1 MTVSNQPARKVT
13 MVEFTIPEMSCG
25 HCVGAITQAL
35 KAVDPA
41 AQIDVTL
48 ADKKV
53 RVQSTLERQ
62 ALAQALSEAG
72 YEPAAVSVSTSPA
85 RGCGCGCR

>member
-1 MTVSNQPARKVT
+1 MI
-13 MVEFTIPEMSCG
+13 EFTVPEMSCG

-41 AQIDVTL
+41 AQVDITL

-53 RVQSTLERQ
+53 RVQSALEPQ
-62 ALAQALSEAG
+62 ALVRALAEAG
-72 YEPAAVSVSTSPA
+72 YAPVEATPAKSPA
-85 RGCGCGCR
+85 RGCGCGCH

>member
-1 MTVSNQPARKVT
+1 MI
-13 MVEFTIPEMSCG
+13 EFTVPEMSCG
-25 HCVGAITQAL
+25 HCVGAVTQAL

-41 AQIDVTL
+41 AQVDVTL

-62 ALAQALSEAG
+62 VLAQALSEAG
-72 YEPAAVSVSTSPA
+72 YEPAAVSVPKGPA
-85 RGCGCGCR
+85 RSCGCGCR

>member
-1 MTVSNQPARKVT
+1 MT
-13 MVEFTIPEMSCG
+13 EFTVPEMSYG

-41 AQIDVTL
+41 AQVDVTL

-53 RVQSTLERQ
+53 RVQSTLARQ

-72 YEPAAVSVSTSPA
+72 YEPAADSVSQTPERGS
-85 RGCGCGCR
+85 GCGCG

>member
-1 MTVSNQPARKVT
+1 MI
-13 MVEFTIPEMSCG
+13 EFTVPEMSCG

-41 AQIDVTL
+41 AQVDVTL

-53 RVQSTLERQ
+53 RVHSARERQ
-62 ALAQALSEAG
+62 VLAQALSDAG
-72 YEPAAVSVSTSPA
+72 YAPSASGELA